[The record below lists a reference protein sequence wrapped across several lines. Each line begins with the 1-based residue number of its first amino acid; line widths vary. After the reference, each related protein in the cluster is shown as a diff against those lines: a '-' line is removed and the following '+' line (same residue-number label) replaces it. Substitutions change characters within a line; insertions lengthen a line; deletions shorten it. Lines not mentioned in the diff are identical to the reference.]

1 MNGIR
6 TISIVV
12 LILAAQVPSTAQQAD
27 TMINFGGLRV
37 AACAVSTDPGYGL
50 TNAKPIQIG
59 GGPAYAD
66 SRMTRFLGA
75 LRGPMGEALRI
86 KSRGS
91 GPAPVGYMEGLTIL
105 DFYQI
110 AVGDQTITLVVD
122 DYHYSIPKAPMG
134 LTCAGPL
141 VTALGVPPLDPMVL
155 SRSIVSLAIEEGTAH
170 ELPGIPLDVSTPRG
184 FVYDQ
189 FLMIAQRAHAA
200 AITGTPM
207 DSKKPPADIDPAGLV
222 ALVFPL
228 PCGDRTIVP
237 LRVEISGPQGPVAQN
252 GGLIKD
258 EALAKMF
265 PGMKLPADSIG
276 VRFRQSQMSGF
287 KIVYSEACNATP
299 AEVPLLVRVDA
310 PRSPLRPIP
319 VPPGVVEAE
328 PAIFLQVIVDPLG
341 EFAGAVYI
349 GGPKSLLPAA
359 LDAIG
364 KLRSDPIRL
373 NGVGIDNPAVIP
385 LVFQ

>member
-1 MNGIR
+1 MKLIR
-6 TISIVV
+6 AIFATA
-12 LILAAQVPSTAQQAD
+12 LLLATQIPASAQQPDAV
-27 TMINFGGLRV
+27 INFGGLRV
-37 AACAVSTDPGYGL
+37 PACAVSTDAGYGL
-50 TNAKPIQIG
+50 TGAKPIQIG
-59 GGPAYAD
+59 GGPTYAD

-75 LRGPMGEALRI
+75 LRGPKGETLRI
-86 KSRGS
+86 TSRGS
-91 GPAPVGYMEGLTIL
+91 GFAPAGYMDSPTIL

-110 AVGDQTITLVVD
+110 AVGDQTISLVVD

-155 SRSIVSLAIEEGTAH
+155 ARSIASVAIEEGTAR
-170 ELPGIPLDVSTPRG
+170 EFPGIPMDVSTPRG
-184 FVYDQ
+184 FLFDQ

-200 AITGTPM
+200 ADMGTPM
-207 DSKKPPADIDPAGLV
+207 DPKKPPTGIDPAGLV
-222 ALVFPL
+222 ALAFPL
-228 PCGDRTIVP
+228 PCGDHTITP
-237 LRVEISGPQGPVAQN
+237 LRVEISSPQGPVPQN

-258 EALAKMF
+258 EALAKVF
-265 PGMKLPADSIG
+265 PGMKLPAESVG
-276 VRFRQSQMSGF
+276 VRFRQAQVSGI

-299 AEVPLLVRVDA
+299 AEVSLLVRVDT

-319 VPPGVVEAE
+319 LPPGVVEAE

-341 EFAGAVYI
+341 QFAGPVYI

-359 LDAIG
+359 LEAIG
-364 KLRSDPIRL
+364 KMRSDPVRL
-373 NGVGIDNPAVIP
+373 NGVGIDNPGVIP